1 MTAVVAI
8 DLDLTLTNFLETFV
22 QWYNNTKETKVKT
35 KNKKNLFQIAF
46 SSWLLLLL

>member
-35 KNKKNLFQIAF
+35 KNKKKSFS